1 MTIRNKRKLA
11 ALNKENCEEHPRS
24 NLARN
29 SSTPRSQEDYITQVC
44 EEIEG
49 RVTKRLSKEF
59 SRTEN
64 RILGALARLDD
75 FLMNPL
81 LPGGSGTTPE
91 PTRNASGINQ
101 GTNEDDSQ
109 NDPHPEASL
118 FHGQREQNSGTER
131 GYDMVTGVTERH
143 YMLTGVTERHDM
155 VTGVTE
161 RHDMVRAVQKESLWD
176 YDMVTGAGATEMNRN
191 RHEMVTGVHRE
202 RVYGHDILTGATE
215 QIGNCHDL
223 TGVHEEVTYCS
234 PSTSSGK
241 QKKNRSNSQ
250 PQFRSENSPAT
261 IEADQILLALQ
272 QLANNNN
279 SANFQNNI
287 NRISK
292 LPKSL
297 TTTMPTFD
305 GTSEKFELFE
315 DFFQTSLKFH
325 NQLTED
331 YRINYFHSLMR
342 GDALQTFKNI
352 NGPTRENLE
361 EILAVFRKKYVKP
374 QSMATAKHKFQK
386 LVFNPANQRLVDFL
400 DELQKLAKDAFG
412 TAAHAI
418 IEQFIYAKM
427 PPHLK
432 KSINQAHLENGTYEQ
447 IVTHLERELE
457 LNGLDAP
464 DEQPINNVS
473 QQPTNTNADR
483 PKPTCHH
490 CKKPGHY
497 RNQCRLLKKQR
508 EQTENNQN
516 NPRNKNSAANTSNPN
531 SNVNNTNNNKNSN
544 KAERKPE
551 TVYPPCET
559 CGKTNHSA
567 DRCYVGANAANRPL
581 PWNSKPEGQSGHH
594 QQDAQ
599 NSKTGC
605 VLATAQHPN

>member
-1 MTIRNKRKLA
+1 MA
-11 ALNKENCEEHPRS
+11 Q
-24 NLARN
+24 N
-29 SSTPRSQEDYITQVC
+29 SGAPRSQEDYITQNSV
-44 EEIEG
+44 EIEG

-81 LPGGSGTTPE
+81 LPGHSGTAPE
-91 PTRNASGINQ
+91 PTRNTKRNNQ
-101 GTNEDDSQ
+101 GTNEDGSQ
-109 NDPHPEASL
+109 TDPHPEASL
-118 FHGQREQNSGTER
+118 FHGQREQSSGTEN
-131 GYDMVTGVTERH
+131 
-143 YMLTGVTERHDM
+143 
-155 VTGVTE
+155 
-161 RHDMVRAVQKESLWD
+161 D
-176 YDMVTGAGATEMNRN
+176 YDMVTGATETNRN
-191 RHEMVTGVHRE
+191 RYDMATRVQRESMYDYDMV
-202 RVYGHDILTGATE
+202 TGATE
-215 QIGNCHDL
+215 QNRNCHDM
-223 TGVHEEVTYCS
+223 TEIHEEVTYCS
-234 PSTSSGK
+234 PSTSAGK
-241 QKKNRSNSQ
+241 QKKNRSTSQ
-250 PQFRSENSPAT
+250 PQFRSENTPAT

-279 SANFQNNI
+279 SANFHNNI

-305 GTSEKFELFE
+305 GKTEKFELFE
-315 DFFQTSLKFH
+315 EIFRTSLKIH

-331 YRINYFHSLMR
+331 DRIKYFHSLMS

-361 EILAVFRKKYVKP
+361 EILAVFRRKYVKP

-386 LVFNPANQRLVDFL
+386 LVFNPANQKLVDFL
-400 DELQKLAKDAFG
+400 DELQNLAKDAFG
-412 TAAHAI
+412 IFAHAI

-432 KSINQAHLENGTYEQ
+432 KSINQAHLENRTYEQ

-457 LNGLDAP
+457 LNGLESP
-464 DEQPINNVS
+464 DELPINNVS

-490 CKKPGHY
+490 CKKPGPY

-516 NPRNKNSAANTSNPN
+516 NPGNKNSDTNTSNPN
-531 SNVNNTNNNKNSN
+531 SNVNKNNNNRNNNK
-544 KAERKPE
+544 AETKPK

-559 CGKTNHSA
+559 CGKTNHS
-567 DRCYVGANAANRPL
+567 REKCYFGANAANRP
-581 PWNSKPEGQSGHH
+581 PPRHRRPERQNQVPERANQNDSNEAPEAA
-594 QQDAQ
+594 AQ
-599 NSKTGC
+599 NI
-605 VLATAQHPN
+605 N